1 LPYRRCANCGVLS
14 YLPRSAAGVT
24 CPECGV
30 SSADVADAALRR
42 ADLDH
47 RLDALIHLTRELL
60 DTDVALLTEIRDGR
74 EVVRRAAG
82 EWPTINSLQG
92 TSLPLDDTFCQRMLD
107 GRIGN
112 HVGDAETDD
121 RVSDLAMARQL
132 GVRAWIGVPIRLSD
146 AQLYVLCC
154 LARES
159 RPDLGQREV
168 RLLLGLAESVRAELQ
183 VAPTDQARESEL

>member
-1 LPYRRCANCGVLS
+1 VLS

-30 SSADVADAALRR
+30 SFADVADAAMRQ
-42 ADLDH
+42 ANLDH
-47 RLDALIHLTRELL
+47 RLDALIHLTRDLL

-74 EVVRRAAG
+74 EIVRRAAG
-82 EWPTINSLQG
+82 EWATIDSLQG

-112 HVGDAETDD
+112 HIGDAETDD

-132 GVRAWIGVPIRLSD
+132 GVRAWIGVPIKLSD
-146 AQLYVLCC
+146 VQVYVLCC

-159 RPDLGQREV
+159 RRDLGEREV

-183 VAPTDQARESEL
+183 APRVDQLRESEL